1 VSSTIWT
8 KERLPRR
15 FERAVRF
22 LEPFL
27 MKD

>member
-8 KERLPRR
+8 KERLPRLSA
-15 FERAVRF
+15 RAVRF